1 MSNLKTKKS
10 WQTPKVK
17 SSSIVE
23 DTKANANPDST
34 PLDGAPTGPQISY
47 TS

>member
-1 MSNLKTKKS
+1 MSNLKTKKT
-10 WQTPKVK
+10 WQTPQLK

-23 DTKANANPDST
+23 DTKANVNPPST
-34 PLDGAPTGPQISY
+34 PSDGAPGSGAVY